1 MRRPVSLGVVALC
14 ASLLACT
21 ASAQDRV
28 HQALDVTLD
37 PATGTVTV
45 KAEVTPG
52 GDVRDVEFLLHSRLR
67 VTSSTPAAREVAL
80 GDVSLAWRM

>member
-1 MRRPVSLGVVALC
+1 M
-14 ASLLACT
+14 LACT

-45 KAEVTPG
+45 KADVTPG

-80 GDVSLAWRM
+80 GDVSWLGDVEGGDVQHRRPSSATA